1 MNLDMDWVML
11 KERTYSAPQDAPS
24 KAKQEDILSSV
35 DLSFLDNNDGPNGW
49 LDNLCVER
57 EKRGLTHGSCPHE
70 AGTQLP
76 LWIVA
81 RVTASVTRDK
91 SQCDAFWET
100 PARCIYPS
108 MNSSHKMP

>member
-91 SQCDAFWET
+91 SQCDACWET
-100 PARCIYPS
+100 AARCIYPRL
-108 MNSSHKMP
+108 NSNH